1 MPTMSL
7 TALPAVVVEA
17 LALLPILFFM
27 LMQCAALAVGFTIY
41 KNGSVNNLSPI
52 PFLSMLVNG
61 VYWSLYG
68 DMKGDNTVF
77 VPNFSS
83 VIVGLVCVIIY
94 HIYSKYGIK
103 TSYYLISLGLVILAI
118 IYKTYNLPNILG
130 YIGVVMA
137 VLLMGS
143 PLATLGTVLKEKS
156 TAALPFYPSLMTF
169 FNALSWS
176 LYGLLVSKDPLI
188 YGPNLLGLLLAIVQ
202 LLLFVIFG
210 FPSAIDVNT
219 AASKDLEVLPLY
231 NKTKSDAKGAYVKI

>member
-1 MPTMSL
+1 MFDMSL
-7 TALPAVVVEA
+7 PELPAFVVAV
-17 LALLPILFFM
+17 LAVLPILFFM
-27 LMQCAALAVGFTIY
+27 LMQCAALAVAYTIH
-41 KNGSVNNLSPI
+41 KNQSVNNLSPI

-68 DMKGDNTVF
+68 DMKQDFTVF

-83 VIVGLVCVIIY
+83 VIVGLICVIVY

-103 TSYYLISLGLVILAI
+103 SSYYLISLGLIIVAV
-118 IYKTYNLPNILG
+118 IYKIYNVPNILG

-188 YGPNLLGLLLAIVQ
+188 YGPNLLGLILAVIQ

-210 FPSAIDVNT
+210 FPSTIDINT

-231 NKTKSDAKGAYVKI
+231 KKTKSDAKGAYIKI

>member
-1 MPTMSL
+1 MSL
-7 TALPAVVVEA
+7 PALSAVVIQV
-17 LALLPILFFM
+17 LAVLPILFFM
-27 LMQCAALAVGFTIY
+27 LMQCASLAVGYTIF
-41 KNGSVNNLSPI
+41 KNQSVNHLSPI

-68 DMKGDNTVF
+68 DMKGDMTVF

-83 VIVGLVCVIIY
+83 VIVGFICVIVY

-103 TSYYLISLGLVILAI
+103 SLYYCVSLGLIIVAI
-118 IYKTYNLPNILG
+118 IYKIYNLPDLLG

-188 YGPNLLGLLLAIVQ
+188 YGPNLLGLILAIIQ
-202 LLLFVIFG
+202 LLLFVVFG
-210 FPSAIDVNT
+210 FPSSIDIST
-219 AASKDLEVLPLY
+219 AASKDLEVVPLY
-231 NKTKSDAKGAYVKI
+231 NKAKSDSKGAYVKV